1 MIQRKRKTV
10 RVSVDLLR
18 RERDL
23 AQSFNTVT
31 RLFLRLAYS

>member
-10 RVSVDLLR
+10 RVSVDSLR

-23 AQSFNTVT
+23 APSSDP
-31 RLFLRLAYS
+31 LAYS

>member
-1 MIQRKRKTV
+1 MMQRKRKTV
-10 RVSVDLLR
+10 RVSVDSLR

-23 AQSFNTVT
+23 APFKTVT

>member
-10 RVSVDLLR
+10 RVSVDSLR

-23 AQSFNTVT
+23 APLRQRPVSF
-31 RLFLRLAYS
+31 